1 MAHHFKLPID
11 AIILDTPY
19 EICENR
25 ILKRE
30 GHPTQVY
37 GKNGLGILENFKRMF
52 KLPNY
57 NEGFER
63 ILSVKPHEIN
73 GCNEDDVKNIMKK
86 FDEIPKRVVKQGE
99 REREGGRG
107 RREWEKGKSDRGRG
121 WGAHGRAKNSRGG
134 FGGGRYTRGRGRG
147 NDNSKNFANSH
158 HNSN

>member
-1 MAHHFKLPID
+1 MCLNNYISISHIISLTLYSLLQGKNVIVDRCNFDKEQRKTWINLAHHFKLPID

-30 GHPTQVY
+30 EHPTRVY

-63 ILSVKPHEIN
+63 IL
-73 GCNEDDVKNIMKK
+73 
-86 FDEIPKRVVKQGE
+86 
-99 REREGGRG
+99 
-107 RREWEKGKSDRGRG
+107 
-121 WGAHGRAKNSRGG
+121 
-134 FGGGRYTRGRGRG
+134 
-147 NDNSKNFANSH
+147 
-158 HNSN
+158 